1 MKSIVGLSLAFAFI
15 LLACTFSDRDFQIK
29 GVKAN
34 PTLAIPL
41 AFGDLS
47 ISDILKKGD
56 VAQIKVKSDGLVYLA
71 YDQALLSKDIRNLV
85 DIPSVGNTITQLVV
99 PPGTYPANQSDIVS
113 NSSSKTIDLGI
124 SPERL
129 NEIAF
134 KSGALTYSAVLSPA
148 NANFK
153 YGVQIAIP
161 EFISGNGS
169 SFLQEV
175 SGSGSISLAG
185 YTFKSATPN
194 KFTLQLT
201 LIIKQNTTPVTIPL
215 GTYLNT
221 TISFAGMDFNYI
233 KGFFGDRIANPP
245 PQTINIGAFGTSFQN
260 GATVSFAQPVFN
272 LDVVSDYGVPLAVTF
287 SQLEARK
294 QDGTFIKVQTNPV
307 SPIAITAPATLGS
320 SATTP
325 VTVSNVTQLINFA
338 PDQFYYQVSGHINAG
353 LASGNNF
360 MADTSQMRV
369 KLHIE
374 IPMYGQ
380 ASHII
385 LADTMDIDLGDVD
398 QTTID
403 SAALKV
409 YVNNQLPLDATMQFF
424 LFDSKY
430 HLIDSLLT
438 PTQTKIVTGST
449 VDSNG
454 ELTSPGIVDT
464 SYPLRNDKISK
475 IFKAKKLIVRSKL
488 NTSKNSS
495 GSPVDVKFKSQ
506 YKIKLNLGLRVTFK
520 LSDNF

>member
-1 MKSIVGLSLAFAFI
+1 
-15 LLACTFSDRDFQIK
+15 
-29 GVKAN
+29 
-34 PTLAIPL
+34 
-41 AFGDLS
+41 
-47 ISDILKKGD
+47 
-56 VAQIKVKSDGLVYLA
+56 IKVKSDGLVYLA

-245 PQTINIGAFGTSFQN
+245 
-260 GATVSFAQPVFN
+260 
-272 LDVVSDYGVPLAVTF
+272 
-287 SQLEARK
+287 
-294 QDGTFIKVQTNPV
+294 
-307 SPIAITAPATLGS
+307 
-320 SATTP
+320 
-325 VTVSNVTQLINFA
+325 
-338 PDQFYYQVSGHINAG
+338 
-353 LASGNNF
+353 
-360 MADTSQMRV
+360 
-369 KLHIE
+369 
-374 IPMYGQ
+374 
-380 ASHII
+380 
-385 LADTMDIDLGDVD
+385 
-398 QTTID
+398 
-403 SAALKV
+403 
-409 YVNNQLPLDATMQFF
+409 
-424 LFDSKY
+424 
-430 HLIDSLLT
+430 
-438 PTQTKIVTGST
+438 
-449 VDSNG
+449 
-454 ELTSPGIVDT
+454 
-464 SYPLRNDKISK
+464 
-475 IFKAKKLIVRSKL
+475 
-488 NTSKNSS
+488 
-495 GSPVDVKFKSQ
+495 
-506 YKIKLNLGLRVTFK
+506 
-520 LSDNF
+520 